1 MIQSSVTAH
10 AGRIVVTGA
19 SGHLGG
25 WIAAMLLE
33 RGFDVR
39 GTAGPGE
46 DLAVVRTRLA
56 AGGVDVG
63 NLELCALD
71 LLADD
76 DLAPLMAG
84 ADALVHVAA
93 PIPLHLPEASPS
105 MLRAAREGTLRI
117 LGAAAEAGTRRIV
130 ATSSIMAAVYGPHRD
145 RGSVL
150 TEEDWSAPGEEPM
163 TAYAVA
169 KTEAEREAWRV
180 ADALDLDLTMI
191 NPGVL
196 LGPGLTGTVSASLNV
211 FHEALAGRATIA
223 PRVLLP
229 VADVRDVARLHVDAL
244 SAEGTIG
251 ERIFCVSEQIWLLD
265 LIEMIRAAEPGLSAL
280 PVPRPLKDDLA
291 RKIADSFSML
301 RYLRYDIGEGR
312 PISREKATALLHAE
326 WRPLAQTVSDTIAY
340 LRSVNAALRA
350 AEAVG

>member
-1 MIQSSVTAH
+1 MIRSSAAAH

-25 WIAAMLLE
+25 WIVAILRE
-33 RGFDVR
+33 RGFAVR

-46 DLAVVRTRLA
+46 DLAVVRERLA

-63 NLELCALD
+63 HLDLCSLD
-71 LLADD
+71 LLSDD
-76 DLAPLMAG
+76 DLGPLMAG
-84 ADALVHVAA
+84 ADALIHVAA

-105 MLRAAREGTLRI
+105 MLKAAREGTRRI
-117 LGAAAEAGTRRIV
+117 LDAAAKAGTRRVV
-130 ATSSIMAAVYGPHRD
+130 ATSSIMAAVYGPHSD
-145 RGSVL
+145 RGNVL
-150 TEEDWSAPGEEPM
+150 TEQDWSAPAEEPM

-180 ADALDLDLTMI
+180 ADALALDFTSI

-211 FHEALAGRATIA
+211 FQEALAGRATIA

-244 SAEGTIG
+244 SADASIG
-251 ERIFCVSEQIWLLD
+251 ERIFCVSEQIWLID

-280 PVPRPLKDDLA
+280 PVPRLLKDELA

-312 PISREKATALLHAE
+312 PIARDKATSLLGAA
-326 WRPLAQTVSDTIAY
+326 WRPLDATVSETIGY
-340 LRSVNAALRA
+340 LRSVNAALRP
-350 AEAVG
+350 AEVVG